1 MGNTNTTTAKFCG
14 VWLAGAAA
22 GALLCKAQRSRAPAR
37 TDGLPPPSQSC
48 TFINCSS
55 IAESADF
62 YQKVL
67 GLELV
72 YEQKG
77 FVAFFRLTT
86 STFLCVCLRQNRE
99 EDFRG
104 DTKGAIVSLVFQTNA
119 EVDAWHEA
127 LAAKA
132 EAAPGRA
139 WSIDKRPGAGIS
151 SDGKVVPIY
160 NMFLKDPAGYLVEFE
175 VFHDKGWPSA

>member
-1 MGNTNTTTAKFCG
+1 MGNSNSTTAKFCG
-14 VWLAGAAA
+14 VFLAGAAA
-22 GALLCKAQRSRAPAR
+22 GVLLCKAQRSRAPR
-37 TDGLPPPSQSC
+37 SDGLPPASQSC

-55 IAESADF
+55 IAESANF
-62 YQKVL
+62 YQNVL

-86 STFLCVCLRQNRE
+86 NTFLCVCLRQNRE
-99 EDFRG
+99 QDFRG

-119 EVDAWHEA
+119 EVDTWHEA

-132 EAAPGRA
+132 EAAGQT
-139 WSIDKRPGAGIS
+139 WSIEKRPGAGIS